1 MIKMGNKSLKQVRP
15 IPFRL
20 CILLIFVLFS
30 LSFAADSKIG
40 IGFKGGISKLEGDW
54 KKPALNPAG
63 AFLLSYNPSPY
74 FSLGGEIFYS
84 LLKTSEDGP
93 RINPLFTNS
102 DKFQTMTVP
111 MEVNFQFNFAPYS
124 KVNPFGLVGGGALYW
139 DSKYAGSTI
148 ALDGKK
154 QRMYGT
160 VVKAGGG
167 VEFRLANTVGFSL
180 GADFR
185 YSFSDLLDQIESGDE
200 QDGIISAWAGIT
212 FYPGGKNEDD
222 LDQDHIPAA
231 LDLDSQ
237 QAEDNN
243 GYMDHD
249 GKPENGVPV
258 SAQANAPIVIHHPVF
273 RAEVHHDLRIKANI
287 ISSTPLR
294 TVAVL
299 YRAKGKKNWNVLHLH
314 PDKGNEYSAVIKGN
328 AVTQRGLEYCVV
340 AVDNRLKGIGYSGLP
355 KRPIQV
361 QVVPSSLKWRVT
373 GGIVSALAW
382 GSASYILLR
391 KQHN

>member
-1 MIKMGNKSLKQVRP
+1 MGNKFLKQVRS
-15 IPFRL
+15 IPFRV
-20 CILLIFVLFS
+20 CILLIFISFS
-30 LSFAADSKIG
+30 HSFAADSRIG
-40 IGFKGGISKLEGDW
+40 IGFKGGISRLEGDW
-54 KKPALNPAG
+54 KKPVLDPAG
-63 AFLLSYNPSPY
+63 AFVLSFSPSPY

-84 LLKTSEDGP
+84 LLKTSQDGP

-102 DKFQTMTVP
+102 DKFQTMAVP
-111 MEVNFQFNFAPYS
+111 MEVDFQFNFAPYS
-124 KVNPFGLVGGGALYW
+124 KINPFGIIGGGALYW
-139 DSKYAGSTI
+139 DSKYAGSTTM
-148 ALDGKK
+148 LDGKK

-167 VEFRLANTVGFSL
+167 LEFRLANTLSFSL
-180 GADFR
+180 GSDFR
-185 YSFSDLLDQIESGDE
+185 YSFSDYLDQKKSGDE
-200 QDGIISAWAGIT
+200 KDGIISAWAGLT
-212 FYPGGKNEDD
+212 FYPGANNEDD

-237 QAEDNN
+237 HAEDKN

-249 GKPENGVPV
+249 GKPENGVPE
-258 SAQANAPIVIHHPVF
+258 SAKTNAPVVIHHPVF
-273 RAEVHHDLRIKANI
+273 RAEAHHDLHIKADI
-287 ISSTPLR
+287 FSAAPLR

-299 YRAKGKKNWNVLHLH
+299 YRTKGVKKWNVMQLHL
-314 PDKGNEYSAVIKGN
+314 DKGDEYSAVIKGN
-328 AVTQRGLEYCVV
+328 TISQKGLEYCVV

-355 KRPIQV
+355 QRPIQV
-361 QVVPSSLKWRVT
+361 QVVPNSLKWRVA

>member
-1 MIKMGNKSLKQVRP
+1 MIKMGNKLLKQVRS
-15 IPFRL
+15 IPL
-20 CILLIFVLFS
+20 HVCILMIFIF
-30 LSFAADSKIG
+30 LSHSVAADSKIG
-40 IGFKGGISKLEGDW
+40 IGFKGGVSRLEGDW
-54 KKPALNPAG
+54 KKPILNPAG
-63 AFLLSYNPSPY
+63 AFVLSYSPTPY
-74 FSLGGEIFYS
+74 FSVGGEIYYS
-84 LLKTSEDGP
+84 LLKTSQDGL

-124 KVNPFGLVGGGALYW
+124 KINPFSMIGGGALYW
-139 DSKYAGSTI
+139 DSKYAGNTI
-148 ALDGKK
+148 TLDGKK

-167 VEFRLANTVGFSL
+167 LEFRLANTISFSVGS
-180 GADFR
+180 DFR
-185 YSFSDLLDQIESGDE
+185 YSFSDLLDQIKSGDE
-200 QDGIISAWAGIT
+200 KDGIISAWAGLT
-212 FYPGGKNEDD
+212 FYPSGKNSDD

-231 LDLDSQ
+231 LDLDPQ
-237 QAEDNN
+237 HAEDRN

-249 GKPENGVPV
+249 GKPENNVPE
-258 SAQANAPIVIHHPVF
+258 SAETNAPVVIHHPVF
-273 RAEVHHDLRIKANI
+273 RAEVHHDLRIKADI
-287 ISSTPLR
+287 FSSAPLR

-299 YRAKGKKNWNVLHLH
+299 YRTPGEKNWNVMQLAL
-314 PDKGNEYSAVIKGN
+314 DKGDEYSAVIKGKD
-328 AVTQRGLEYCVV
+328 VTQKGLEYCVV

-355 KRPIQV
+355 QRPIQV

-373 GGIVSALAW
+373 GAIVSALAW